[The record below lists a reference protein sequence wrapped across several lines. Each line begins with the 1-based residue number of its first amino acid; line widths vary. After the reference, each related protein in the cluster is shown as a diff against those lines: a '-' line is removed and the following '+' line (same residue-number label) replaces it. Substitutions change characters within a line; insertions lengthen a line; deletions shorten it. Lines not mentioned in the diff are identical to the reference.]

1 MNELKVNN
9 NKMKCCKRK
18 EIPKVK
24 FKINKKNQRNWKV
37 MIQIKKIHQK
47 MINKNHKNPKNY
59 MKTHQKNL
67 KVNIVFI
74 LMIMKISMK

>member
-1 MNELKVNN
+1 
-9 NKMKCCKRK
+9 
-18 EIPKVK
+18 
-24 FKINKKNQRNWKV
+24 
-37 MIQIKKIHQK
+37 

-74 LMIMKISMK
+74 LMIMKILMK

>member
-24 FKINKKNQRNWKV
+24 FKINKKNQRN
-37 MIQIKKIHQK
+37 
-47 MINKNHKNPKNY
+47 
-59 MKTHQKNL
+59 
-67 KVNIVFI
+67 
-74 LMIMKISMK
+74 